1 MFKSWNKKQ
10 KIKAVFKLQFQAT
23 QVPKL
28 KKPALMISLVPD
40 DVGKPTVK
48 LEKAAIQDGTCFW
61 ENPVYETVK
70 LVREIKTGKIN
81 EKIYH
86 FVVATGSSKS
96 GFVGEASIDF
106 ADFEAETEPM
116 TVSLP
121 LKFANSGAI
130 LHVTIH
136 KMEGDN
142 DQRDYEENGV
152 PTLQHENSFNSQL
165 SFSST
170 EGNNYPT
177 ENGNINTLHEDG
189 EQIGNSG
196 VSPGS
201 NSVNFASYWT
211 GNNVERN
218 TQQDSRSMK
227 NAIQSP
233 TLLSPL
239 RQNSMPKKTTVDTA
253 RVKSHAHKRSN
264 TEWSLGS
271 VSDGS
276 FGDSANSVEENTS
289 REKMHHL
296 SNNSIETVKNENIM
310 LMRKLEVTE
319 LELQSLRKQV
329 TKETIQ
335 GQNLSRQIICLTEER
350 DALKTECK
358 QLKFLKKCNDE
369 AENSKTLKSEI
380 KEARLQLAAIGE
392 ELNQEKEL
400 RTDLQ
405 LQLQKTQESN
415 SDLVLA
421 VRDLEEMVELKN
433 GVIAD
438 LSKSLESSE
447 SHREQKVV
455 YDFKEDNCEKP
466 KVSKES
472 IQEHDNAKEVDML
485 KREIKDL
492 NGEIEMHLKNIEEL
506 EMHLEQLMLDNEIL
520 KQEKKDISAKFERN
534 EKEYLRKQNEYSGSL
549 AVIKELESEM
559 ERLEEKLQIQ
569 TEEFS
574 ESLISINELEGQIK
588 LLERELENQTREY
601 HDELSA
607 IKHANVQ
614 LEKMAIEAKEVLSK
628 TRWKNAIKS
637 VTIRERSKKFSME
650 MASKLSDNE
659 NRIIKAAK
667 DINELR
673 LQKIVL
679 KEMLQKSNE
688 ESRRN
693 REKSEEKL
701 QDLSFQLELKTNE
714 MHNMSMELDNKSR
727 QLEDVKKHVDY
738 QQEEIQMLKSNIET
752 LHLEKHIAKQG
763 ENEQPECSISEMQ
776 ALEER
781 RKGREILEKEMAFS
795 KREAEKAREEL
806 TRMKASKHEQDT
818 LIDKL
823 LAEMENLRAHINDL
837 KKESQTEKSE
847 KESLRKQVID
857 LKSELQNKERT
868 SGMPNMKF
876 ETRETSAL
884 NLNLESIH
892 NGSHMLPHA
901 IQELSTSEEVTQ
913 LLQDINRSVI
923 TITSNKEAEVDQNNV
938 HEALR
943 GRKMDSESSYKELKS
958 STSTKNNEDCF
969 IDLLTEMSSLKERNK
984 TMERELKEMEE
995 RYSEISLKF
1004 AEVEGERQQLVM
1016 TVRNLKNSKRI

>member
-1 MFKSWNKKQ
+1 MFKSWSKKQ

-28 KKPALMISLVPD
+28 KKPVLMISLVPD

-48 LEKAAIQDGTCFW
+48 LEKAAIQDGTCYW

-152 PTLQHENSFNSQL
+152 ATLQHENSFNSQL

-170 EGNNYPT
+170 EGNHYPT
-177 ENGNINTLHEDG
+177 ENGNIHTLHEDA
-189 EQIGNSG
+189 EQNGNSR
-196 VSPGS
+196 VSLGS
-201 NSVNFASYWT
+201 NSAKFASYWD

-218 TQQDSRSMK
+218 TQRDSRSMK

-239 RQNSMPKKTTVDTA
+239 RQNSMPKKATVDSA
-253 RVKSHAHKRSN
+253 RVKSQAHKRSN

-276 FGDSANSVEENTS
+276 FGDSGNSIEENTS
-289 REKMHHL
+289 REKMHHVP
-296 SNNSIETVKNENIM
+296 NNSIETVKNENVM
-310 LMRKLEVTE
+310 LIRKLEVTE

-369 AENSKTLKSEI
+369 VEDSKTLKSEI
-380 KEARLQLAAIGE
+380 KEARIQLAAIGE
-392 ELNQEKEL
+392 ELKQEKEL

-433 GVIAD
+433 RVISD
-438 LSKSLESSE
+438 LSRSLESSE
-447 SHREQKVV
+447 SDREPKIV
-455 YDFKEDNCEKP
+455 YDCKENNDENP
-466 KVSKES
+466 KRKES
-472 IQEHDNAKEVDML
+472 IHEYDNVKEVDML

-520 KQEKKDISAKFERN
+520 KQENKDISAKFERN
-534 EKEYLRKQNEYSGSL
+534 KTEYLRKQNEYSGSL
-549 AVIKELESEM
+549 AVIKELESEI

-588 LLERELENQTREY
+588 RLERELEKQTHEY
-601 HDELSA
+601 HDELNA

-628 TRWKNAIKS
+628 TRWKNAIKA
-637 VTIRERSKKFSME
+637 VCLQKRSKRFSME
-650 MASKLSDNE
+650 MASKLNDNE
-659 NRIIKAAK
+659 KRITKAVK
-667 DINELR
+667 EINELR

-693 REKSEEKL
+693 REKCEEKMH
-701 QDLSFQLELKTNE
+701 DLSFQLELKTNE

-727 QLEDVKKHVDY
+727 QLEDAKKHENY

-752 LHLEKHIAKQG
+752 VNAERHIAKQT
-763 ENEQPECSISEMQ
+763 ESEQLQCSISEMQ

-781 RKGREILEKEMAFS
+781 RKEREILEREMAFS
-795 KREAEKAREEL
+795 KREAEKAQEEL

-818 LIDKL
+818 LIDNL
-823 LAEMENLRAHINDL
+823 LAEMENLRAQINEL
-837 KKESQTEKSE
+837 KKESQTERSE
-847 KESLRKQVID
+847 KENLRKQVFD
-857 LKSELQNKERT
+857 LKSELQNKERA
-868 SGMPNMKF
+868 SSMSNMKL
-876 ETRETSAL
+876 ETREISAL
-884 NLNLESIH
+884 NLNSESIH
-892 NGSHMLPHA
+892 NVSQMLPHT
-901 IQELSTSEEVTQ
+901 IQELSTSEERMQ
-913 LLQDINRSVI
+913 LLQDINRSGN
-923 TITSNKEAEVDQNNV
+923 TMPSNKEAKVDQNNV
-938 HEALR
+938 HEALH
-943 GRKMDSESSYKELKS
+943 GRKVDSKSSYKELKS
-958 STSTKNNEDCF
+958 STSGKNNEDRY
-969 IDLLTEMSSLKERNK
+969 IDLLTEMSSLKERNQ